1 MSTKTSA
8 NRRSAPAGK
17 AATKFAQPERAG
29 VVAAVDET
37 SKATTLR
44 LDPMARAGLEILR
57 RATGST
63 LNKLVNDAVL
73 MYVSTRSA
81 QLDAMLRASLARIEA
96 YRHSDPY
103 FEQSV
108 AASVAAE
115 AAHAGSDPTEGR
127 MVVAKPRPSAAVDKP
142 RARRRRR

>member
-1 MSTKTSA
+1 MSTKTSE
-8 NRRSAPAGK
+8 NRRSALAGK
-17 AATKFAQPERAG
+17 AATKVAQKERVG

-37 SKATTLR
+37 SRATTLR
-44 LDPMARAGLEILR
+44 LDPMARAGLEMLR
-57 RATGST
+57 HATGST

-81 QLDAMLRASLARIEA
+81 ELDAMLRASLARIAA
-96 YRHSDPY
+96 YRRSDPY

-108 AASVAAE
+108 AAIVAAE
-115 AAHAGSDPTEGR
+115 AAHAGSDPAEGR
-127 MVVAKPRPSAAVDKP
+127 MVAAKPRPSAAVDKP